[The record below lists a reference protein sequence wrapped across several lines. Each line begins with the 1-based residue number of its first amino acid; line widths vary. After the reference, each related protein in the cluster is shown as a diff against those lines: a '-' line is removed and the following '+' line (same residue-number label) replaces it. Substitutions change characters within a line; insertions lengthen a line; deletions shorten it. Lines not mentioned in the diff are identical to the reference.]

1 MLSAAENP
9 PPCRRIGELE
19 ALASELVAILN
30 TPWWPEPPDRYP
42 GRLPDKAD
50 VLVVGG
56 GIAGTSLLLHLQQ
69 RRIDAVLV
77 ERGHLASGASGRNA
91 GFLLAGVAASYA
103 EAVRTYGREKA
114 RQVWEITNENHDRM
128 VEAARGQ
135 EVGHRRLG
143 SATLASGDEERQQL
157 VESEQL
163 LHEDGFKASWDG
175 RRLVHPRDGEINPSL
190 MVATLARQAAEGAI
204 REGVEVTELRARRND
219 VEVRAGEDICVA
231 GVVILAT
238 NAYTSLLVPSVKI
251 RPTRAQMLAAEPPTG
266 TVSDV
271 PTYSH
276 FGYRYWRQLPSG
288 EFLIGGWRDTS
299 MESELTTDAE
309 PTDDIQHHIDEALP
323 GLGVTTHVTHRWA
336 GIMGFTESGLPVAG
350 PLQGMP
356 NVYICAGFNGHGMG
370 FAFMT
375 AKQVA
380 ESI

>member
-1 MLSAAENP
+1 VGILS
-9 PPCRRIGELE
+9 
-19 ALASELVAILN
+19 
-30 TPWWPEPPDRYP
+30 TPWWPPPPDRYP

-50 VLVVGG
+50 VLVIGG
-56 GIAGTSLLLHLQQ
+56 GIAGTSLLLHLER
-69 RRIDAVLV
+69 RRIGAVLV
-77 ERGHLASGASGRNA
+77 ERGQLASGASGRNA

-103 EAVRTYGREKA
+103 EAVRTYGRDKA

-143 SATLASGDEERQQL
+143 SATLASGDEEREQL
-157 VESEQL
+157 IESEQL
-163 LHEDGFKASWDG
+163 LHEDGFKATWDG

-190 MVATLARQAAEGAI
+190 MVAALARQAAEGAI
-204 REGVEVTELRARRND
+204 REGVEITELHARRND
-219 VEVRAGEDICVA
+219 VEVRAGDDTCVA

-238 NAYTSLLVPSVKI
+238 NAYTPQLVPSVRI
-251 RPTRAQMLAAEPPTG
+251 QPTRAQMLAAAPPAG
-266 TVSDV
+266 TVSDM

-299 MESELTTDAE
+299 MESELTSDAE
-309 PTDDIQHHIDEALP
+309 PTDGIQHHIDDALP
-323 GLGVTTHVTHRWA
+323 GLGVTTRVTHRWA
-336 GIMGFTESGLPVAG
+336 GIMGFTESGLPLAG
-350 PLQGMP
+350 PLKGVP

-370 FAFMT
+370 FAFMS